1 MNEKDFGYRNEKGFW
16 IPNEL
21 LIPKPVL
28 KDIFNLNKI
37 FKNIFGF
44 PGYLFPYNIL
54 WAVMALLIWFYFTP
68 DIKTMKNFN
77 LDWCLFIYVRNAVII
92 FLDIILSLI

>member
-54 WAVMALLIWFYFTP
+54 WAFNGTFSLVLFYP
-68 DIKTMKNFN
+68 
-77 LDWCLFIYVRNAVII
+77 RH
-92 FLDIILSLI
+92 

>member
-1 MNEKDFGYRNEKGFW
+1 MNEIDFGYREEKGFW

-21 LIPKPVL
+21 LLPKPVL

-44 PGYLFPYNIL
+44 PG
-54 WAVMALLIWFYFTP
+54 
-68 DIKTMKNFN
+68 
-77 LDWCLFIYVRNAVII
+77 
-92 FLDIILSLI
+92 

>member
-1 MNEKDFGYRNEKGFW
+1 MNEEDYGYRNEKGFW

-37 FKNIFGF
+37 LKIYLVSQVIFF
-44 PGYLFPYNIL
+44 H
-54 WAVMALLIWFYFTP
+54 
-68 DIKTMKNFN
+68 
-77 LDWCLFIYVRNAVII
+77 II
-92 FLDIILSLI
+92 FCGL